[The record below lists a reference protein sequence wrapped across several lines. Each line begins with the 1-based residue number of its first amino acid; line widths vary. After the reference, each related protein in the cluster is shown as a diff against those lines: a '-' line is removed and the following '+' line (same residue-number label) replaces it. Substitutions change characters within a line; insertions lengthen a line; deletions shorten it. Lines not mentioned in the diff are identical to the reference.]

1 MAKLLPLSSMES
13 TLKYQQV
20 ESSNFK
26 QESEAI
32 FELPARNRSNLST
45 SSKNQKQSFNLQQG
59 PEALPTQAQHTNKL
73 STRVSGT

>member
-20 ESSNFK
+20 ESSNFFK

-32 FELPARNRSNLST
+32 FELLARNRSNLST

-59 PEALPTQAQHTNKL
+59 PEALPTPAQF

>member
-20 ESSNFK
+20 ESSNFFK

-32 FELPARNRSNLST
+32 FELPGRN
-45 SSKNQKQSFNLQQG
+45 KKQSLNFQQE
-59 PEALPTQAQHTNKL
+59 PDAIFQLAART
-73 STRVSGT
+73 

>member
-1 MAKLLPLSSMES
+1 MAKFLPLSSMES

-20 ESSNFK
+20 ESSNFFK

-59 PEALPTQAQHTNKL
+59 PEALPTPAQF